1 MPGLDGTGPRGMG
14 SMTGR
19 GFGKCQVVPGRTEV
33 VPSTVQAPE
42 GAVQPGEYQGQF
54 ISQAPFYGAGRGGMP
69 CGCGNGR
76 RFGGGRGRRQG

>member
-19 GFGKCQVVPGRTEV
+19 GFGKCRGTGQTNGVVSIE
-33 VPSTVQAPE
+33 QAPY
-42 GAVQPGEYQGQF
+42 GAVQPGE
-54 ISQAPFYGAGRGGMP
+54 SQTQSAVRAPFYGAGRGGIP

-76 RFGGGRGRRQG
+76 RFGGGRGCRRG